1 MRRIVTTLIALC
13 AYSASSHTWAD
24 RLAVCKVA
32 DPELQGE
39 YVGQCNGWGN
49 AEGYASVQGR
59 ASYVGE
65 FKDGKKHGFGVK
77 TWPSGE
83 QYIGQF
89 SDDAKNGYG
98 IYKWQLKGSARDIY
112 VGQFLNDQRQGLGT
126 YSWASGDAYR
136 GEWQGDKFVSTPT
149 PMMQLQAK
157 YEKSLAAAVKQPG
170 TNVCKA
176 VREGTSRTQW
186 LNATVISVHENN
198 LTLQVTHVPP
208 ALQGRIDIQQTITD
222 SYLNWE
228 PCAADERPNP
238 VVTDTI
244 EPLRP

>member
-1 MRRIVTTLIALC
+1 MRYIVRILIAF
-13 AYSASSHTWAD
+13 SSLSSYHAWAD
-24 RLAVCKVA
+24 RIAVCKVA

-65 FKDGKKHGFGVK
+65 FKDGKKHGNGVK

-89 SDDAKNGYG
+89 RDDTKNGYG
-98 IYKWQLKGSARDIY
+98 IYKWQPKGNARDIY
-112 VGQFLNDQRQGLGT
+112 VGQFLNDQRQGLGI
-126 YSWASGDAYR
+126 YSWASGDVYR
-136 GEWQGDKFVSTPT
+136 GEWQGDKFIDTPT
-149 PMMQLQAK
+149 PMMQMQAR

-170 TNVCKA
+170 ANICKA
-176 VREGTSRTQW
+176 FREGTMRTQW
-186 LNATVISVHENN
+186 LQGKVLSFDKDT
-198 LTLQVTHVPP
+198 LTIQLTHIPS
-208 ALQGRIDIQQTITD
+208 ALTGIYRNQQILTD

-228 PCAADERPNP
+228 PCAAGAEAGN
-238 VVTDTI
+238 VITDTI
-244 EPLRP
+244 EPLRN

>member
-1 MRRIVTTLIALC
+1 MTTLIALC

-98 IYKWQLKGSARDIY
+98 IYKWPLKGSARDIY
-112 VGQFLNDQRQGLGT
+112 VGQFLNDQRLYFIVLT
-126 YSWASGDAYR
+126 L
-136 GEWQGDKFVSTPT
+136 K
-149 PMMQLQAK
+149 MQLALV
-157 YEKSLAAAVKQPG
+157 YPVG
-170 TNVCKA
+170 KA
-176 VREGTSRTQW
+176 VVT
-186 LNATVISVHENN
+186 
-198 LTLQVTHVPP
+198 LTFQVVEVLRDQVAFWIP
-208 ALQGRIDIQQTITD
+208 
-222 SYLNWE
+222 
-228 PCAADERPNP
+228 RP
-238 VVTDTI
+238 V
-244 EPLRP
+244 R

>member
-1 MRRIVTTLIALC
+1 MRQIVTTLIALT
-13 AYSASSHTWAD
+13 ASSLTLAD
-24 RLAVCKVA
+24 TLPVCRVA

-65 FKDGKKHGFGVK
+65 FKDGKKHGYGVK
-77 TWPSGE
+77 SWTTGE

-98 IYKWQLKGSARDIY
+98 IYKWAAKGSARDIY
-112 VGQFLNDQRQGLGT
+112 VGQFVNDQRQGLGS
-126 YSWASGDAYR
+126 YNWASGDAYR
-136 GEWQGDKFVSTPT
+136 GEWQGDKFISTAT

-157 YEKSLAAAVKQPG
+157 YEKSLAKAVKQPG
-170 TNVCKA
+170 ITVCKA
-176 VREGTSRTQW
+176 VREGTTRTLW
-186 LNATVISVHENN
+186 LQASVMAVNGDT
-198 LTLQVTHVPP
+198 LTLKIMHVPS
-208 ALQGRIDIQQTITD
+208 AMNGRFSNQQTITD

-228 PCAADERPNP
+228 PCATSESAAPAP
-238 VVTDTI
+238 VTDNI